1 MIFGELA
8 LISAAGFSGA
18 AIYVNVAEQPARRAL
33 EVPAL
38 LAEWKL
44 SYKRGFAMQAPLAVV
59 GCIFG
64 LLAWRQIGDLAFIAE
79 AVLIIANWPWTL
91 LGIKP
96 TNNALMGMDAGAHP
110 GAYRQMGQ
118 ASRRAFRPRHR
129 RSLSQTSRLSD
140 GTRDAARAKRRVSAA
155 SAIFRGTERSNPASS
170 ACVADASHRT

>member
-38 LAEWKL
+38 PAEWKL

-64 LLAWRQIGDLAFIAE
+64 LLAWWQIGDLAFMAG
-79 AVLIIANWPWTL
+79 AVFLIANWPWTL
-91 LGIKP
+91 LGIMP
-96 TNNALMGMDAGAHP
+96 TNNALMGMDAGAP
-110 GAYRQMGQ
+110 SPQN
-118 ASRRAFRPRHR
+118 RALIVKWGNLHAV
-129 RSLSQTSRLSD
+129 RSALGSLATIAFLS
-140 GTRDAARAKRRVSAA
+140 GCISA
-155 SAIFRGTERSNPASS
+155 
-170 ACVADASHRT
+170 